1 MWPDDDA
8 RISELLDKAKY
19 FERAEYPGTAEW
31 LRQLADTLPQT
42 RDLAKLQREFDEVE
56 KNFRSEF
63 ERGDPS
69 RILLFSIVRT
79 VLLAALSSSDKQ
91 ERTLEL
97 MPLFEEAAQNS
108 QNIAPIIEAFAQFV
122 REGNLKMRYYGMC
135 LQYLFNSEG
144 VFDVT
149 TRIIYAMTLIALGKP
164 LPAGLSTMDW
174 QTVRKALLE
183 LKVPADTVFEGWADG
198 RIRNSIAHSR
208 FTYDDATKKM
218 RFRDIRTKRRP
229 EYDDSF
235 TIVEFS
241 RICIKL
247 DNPFHLVLNLLF
259 IVRIMQLVLSPTV
272 EDAGKR
278 SIFEKWK
285 KSPLYDEFDPVE

>member
-1 MWPDDDA
+1 LWPDDHA

-31 LRQLADTLPQT
+31 LRQLAESLPLA
-42 RDLAKLQREFDEVE
+42 RDPSKLQREFDELE
-56 KNFRSEF
+56 KTFQSEF
-63 ERGDPS
+63 EKGDPN
-69 RILLFSIVRT
+69 RVLLFSIVRT
-79 VLLAALSSSDKQ
+79 VLLASLSSPAKQ

-97 MPLFEEAAQNS
+97 VPLFEEAARNS

-122 REGNLKMRYYGMC
+122 RDGNLKMRYYGMC

-144 VFDVT
+144 VFDTT
-149 TRIIYAMTLIALGKP
+149 TRIIYAMSLIALGKP
-164 LPAGLSTMDW
+164 IPPGLSTMDW
-174 QTVRKALLE
+174 QTVRKGLIELE
-183 LKVPADTVFEGWADG
+183 VPADAVFEGWAQG

-208 FTYDDATKKM
+208 FAYDDVTKKM
-218 RFRDIRTKRRP
+218 RFRDVPTKRRP
-229 EYDDSF
+229 EYDQSF

-241 RICIKL
+241 RICIQL
-247 DNPFHLVLNLLF
+247 DNPFHIVLNLLF
-259 IVRIMQLVLSPTV
+259 IIRIMQLVLNPKV